1 MTTWDFPATDPV
13 DLRVDIPAGNITVT
27 ALATGTATVT
37 VAPCDA
43 GRRGEEFL
51 ADTRVE
57 FDGGVLSVIAPDRR
71 GFHRGASLDVAV
83 EVPSGSAAELVTA
96 SADVQC
102 SGELRSLAVRTA
114 SGDVAAERVSGP
126 VQVHSA
132 SGDVRLDEVG
142 DLRAE
147 TASGDVAV
155 GTAAGDVS
163 VRTASGD
170 VNVGS
175 VATGRTDITSASGDV
190 NVDVTAGIG
199 VYLDLS
205 TLSGSATSDLE
216 AAAGDHDATVTLR
229 CRTISGDVRV
239 GRAA

>member
-1 MTTWDFPATDPV
+1 MTSWDFPATDPI
-13 DLRVDIPAGNITVT
+13 DLRVDIPAGSITVT
-27 ALATGTATVT
+27 ALATATATVT
-37 VAPCDA
+37 VAPCAA

-57 FDGGVLSVIAPDRR
+57 LDGGVLSVIAPDRR
-71 GFHRGASLDVAV
+71 GLHRGASLDVTV
-83 EVPSGSAAELVTA
+83 QVPSGSAGDLVTA
-96 SADVQC
+96 SADVRC

-114 SGDVAAERVSGP
+114 SGDVAADRVSGP

-132 SGDVRLDEVG
+132 SGNVRLGDVG
-142 DLRAE
+142 ALRAE
-147 TASGDVAV
+147 TASGDVQVRA
-155 GTAAGDVS
+155 TAGDVS

-170 VNVGS
+170 VQIGAVT
-175 VATGRTDITSASGDV
+175 TGRTDITSASGNVD
-190 NVDVTAGIG
+190 VDVTAGIG

-205 TLSGSATSDLE
+205 TLSGSATSDL
-216 AAAGDHDATVTLR
+216 AATAGDHDATVTLR

>member
-1 MTTWDFPATDPV
+1 MTSWDFPATDPI
-13 DLRVDIPAGNITVT
+13 DLRVDVPAGSITVT
-27 ALATGTATVT
+27 ALATGAATVT
-37 VAPCDA
+37 VAPCAA

-71 GFHRGASLDVAV
+71 GFHRGASLDVTV
-83 EVPSGSAAELVTA
+83 QVPSGSAGDLVTA
-96 SADVQC
+96 SADVRC

-114 SGDVAAERVSGP
+114 SGDVTADQVSGP

-132 SGDVRLDEVG
+132 SGDVRLGDVG
-142 DLRAE
+142 ELRAE
-147 TASGDVAV
+147 TASGDVHV

-170 VNVGS
+170 VKVGS

-190 NVDVTAGIG
+190 DVDVAAGIG

-205 TLSGSATSDLE
+205 TLSGNATSDLE
-216 AAAGDHDATVTLR
+216 AAAGGHDATVTLR

>member
-1 MTTWDFPATDPV
+1 MTTWDFPATDPI

-37 VAPCDA
+37 VVPCAA

-57 FDGGVLSVIAPDRR
+57 FDGGALSVIAPDRR
-71 GFHRGASLDVAV
+71 GYHRGASLDVAV

-96 SADVQC
+96 SAEVRC
-102 SGELRSLAVRTA
+102 SGELRSLAIRTA

-147 TASGDVAV
+147 TASGDVEV

-175 VATGRTDITSASGDV
+175 VAAGRTDITSASGDV
-190 NVDVTAGIG
+190 HVDVAAGIG

-216 AAAGDHDATVTLR
+216 AAADDHDATVTLR